1 MANSTIRRVL
11 ISLSVLILL
20 ALMGGGYYAY
30 RMYSRMMVSNVDTA
44 DREHVYVYIPSGSTY
59 RDVIEVMINSESI
72 VDIESFK
79 WACSRM
85 GYPHSVKAGRYRL
98 RNGMTNRELV
108 NMLRAG
114 LQTPVRVTFT
124 GFRTPE
130 QLAQRISRQLELDS
144 ADLVNAFRSE
154 EVAQQYG
161 FTPETFIAMFVPNTY
176 EFFWNTSV
184 NGFFERMKRE
194 YEAFWTPE
202 RDRKAQ
208 ESGLGRIGVVTIAS
222 IVEEETV
229 RVDERPKIA
238 GVFINRL
245 NRGTPLQACPTV
257 KFALNDFTI
266 RRVLTHHLS
275 VESPYNT
282 YKHKGLPP
290 GPINAPSISSVD
302 AVLNYEKHGYYFFSA
317 NPDFSGYHVFAKTLD
332 EHNRNARE
340 YQRALNQQRIF
351 R

>member
-11 ISLSVLILL
+11 ISLSVVILL